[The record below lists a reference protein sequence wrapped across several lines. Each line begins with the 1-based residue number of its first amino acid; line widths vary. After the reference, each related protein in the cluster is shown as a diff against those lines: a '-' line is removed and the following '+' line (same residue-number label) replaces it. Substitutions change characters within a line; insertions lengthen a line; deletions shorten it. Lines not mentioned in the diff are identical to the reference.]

1 MDMSQLAQ
9 KMLDWGKAQEELHI
23 LELEIQ
29 EAVLEIGKTQTVGN
43 VRATYS
49 AGRET
54 KDYEAVHDQIPFDVI
69 EKYSKVEVAWAKAC
83 DEVGIVAPVKS
94 KSAPSVT
101 VKLI

>member
-1 MDMSQLAQ
+1 MDMSELAQ
-9 KMLDWGKAQEELHI
+9 KMLDWGKMRSDLDL
-23 LELEIQ
+23 LEAEIQ
-29 EAVLEIGKTQTVGN
+29 QAVLEVGKTQTVGN

-54 KDYEAVHDQIPFDVI
+54 KDYDAVHDQIPFDVI

-83 DEVGIVAPVKS
+83 EEAGVTAPVKF